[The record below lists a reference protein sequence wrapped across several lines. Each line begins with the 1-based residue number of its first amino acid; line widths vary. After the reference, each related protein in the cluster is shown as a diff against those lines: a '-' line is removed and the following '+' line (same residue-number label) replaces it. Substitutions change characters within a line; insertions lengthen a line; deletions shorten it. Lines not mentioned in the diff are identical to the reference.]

1 MKIQFTLTF
10 MFIALLSFGQ
20 VDDYQKINSLYKE
33 GKFLETIDKITIVL
47 SKLSSSDTTFT
58 KLLEL
63 RANSFMDISNFESAI
78 NDYQKLIKLNPR
90 KSDYYSNSY
99 YAYSEIRQD
108 SIGYTFLEKG
118 YAINPN
124 DLLILNN
131 MSYYL
136 GEVGR
141 YEESIKYASKGLE
154 LNNVPNDLQSFLLNN
169 RGYAYINLGKFTI
182 GLQDINQS
190 IAVNPNNSYSYFY
203 RALANIGLKRM
214 ATVCDDLEKS
224 KNLGAINLTKN
235 LINEY
240 CSN

>member
-1 MKIQFTLTF
+1 
-10 MFIALLSFGQ
+10 MFISLLSFGQ

-63 RANSFMDISNFESAI
+63 RANSFMDLSNFESAI
-78 NDYQKLIKLNPR
+78 SDYQQLIKLNPLN
-90 KSDYYSNSY
+90 SDYYGNIY
-99 YAYSEIRQD
+99 YGYCEIRQD

-154 LNNVPNDLQSFLLNN
+154 LKNVPNDLQSFLLNN

-190 IAVNPNNSYSYFY
+190 IIVNPDNSYSYFY

-240 CSN
+240 CSK